1 MRDGVPGNAL
11 VRVFLDQRGPLRAML
26 LARLGNEEDVQDLL
40 QETFLRVV
48 EVPGCTDIGNPRAY
62 LWRIASNLA
71 IDRLRDARRGRRVF
85 TVDEEAAE
93 RTPSG
98 RPTPEEDAENRARLR
113 EMQKILE
120 NLPPNCR
127 QAFLLS
133 RRDGM
138 TYKEIAGVMGVSDNM
153 IKKHL
158 VRALGALRAGMPS
171 R

>member
-11 VRVFLDQRGPLRAML
+11 VRAFLDQRGPLRAML
-26 LARLGNEEDVQDLL
+26 LARLKNEEDVQDLL

-48 EVPGCTDIGNPRAY
+48 EMPVCTEIGNPRAY

-71 IDRLRDARRGRRVF
+71 VDRLRDARRRCRVF
-85 TVDEEAAE
+85 TSDEEAAE
-93 RTPSG
+93 RAPSG
-98 RPTPEEDAENRARLR
+98 RPTPEEDVENRTRLR

-133 RRDGM
+133 RRDGLN
-138 TYKEIAGVMGVSDNM
+138 YKEIASIMGVSANM

-158 VRALGALRAGMPS
+158 VRALGALRAGMPP